1 MFAVVKA
8 GGKQFKVAEGDVI
21 EVDSQLDGE
30 IGSKLEL
37 ADVLMVYADGKAKL
51 GSPTVAGAKVTAE
64 VVSRGRSRKVIV
76 FKKKRRQNYRR
87 KNTHRQD
94 LTVIRITGIAA

>member
-1 MFAVVKA
+1 MFAVIKT

-21 EVDSQLDGE
+21 QIDSKMAGDV
-30 IGSKLEL
+30 GSKLEL
-37 ADVLMVYADGKAKL
+37 SEVLMVFNNGVTKL
-51 GSPTVAGAKVTAE
+51 GTPMIAGAKVTAE
-64 VVSRGRSRKVIV
+64 VVSHARSRKIIV

-87 KNTHRQD
+87 KNHHRQD